1 MKGDCHEQGA
11 GRDASIPEYV
21 LLDGVVRPALA
32 LEEHKMFASFRMG
45 IAVLAAVAVAS
56 LTLASA
62 QTARDG
68 HSEKTMS
75 KPSKEF
81 LSPKALI
88 PPGPAGY
95 SHVAKVNRGTIVYIS
110 GQVPVDASG
119 KLIGEGDF
127 EAQVE
132 QVFANLKIAVEAAG
146 GTMADIVK
154 LNYCLAP
161 EVAQTEVPKL
171 RPIRDRYINVE
182 KPPASTFVVVSRL
195 SRPGWLI
202 EIEAVAALDD

>member
-1 MKGDCHEQGA
+1 
-11 GRDASIPEYV
+11 
-21 LLDGVVRPALA
+21 
-32 LEEHKMFASFRMG
+32 
-45 IAVLAAVAVAS
+45 
-56 LTLASA
+56 
-62 QTARDG
+62 
-68 HSEKTMS
+68 MS

-81 LSPKALI
+81 LSPKTLI

-95 SHVAKVNRGTIVYIS
+95 SHIAKVNHGTIVFLS
-110 GQVPVDASG
+110 GQVSSDASG

-132 QVFANLKIAVEAAG
+132 QVFGNLRIAIEAAG

-154 LNYCLAP
+154 LNYYLVA
-161 EVAQTEVPKL
+161 EVEQAAVPKL
-171 RPIRDRYINVE
+171 RAIRDRYLNVD

-202 EIEAVAALDD
+202 EIEAVAAIDA